1 MTSQKPRN
9 PSAELEPANLT
20 TTLGS
25 TFAFRVNAT
34 GAGQLTYQW
43 QRNGVNLANATSFT
57 IVEHIAKYDRAKKK
71 WFRDSTGVWGYLT
84 PQGIFHRRGTRI
96 NVGAASFNNPALLI
110 GPNFLILKNV
120 NVANAGT
127 YRCVVTNPGGSTNSN
142 AATLTVQ

>member
-110 GPNFLILKNV
+110 GPNFLVLKNV

-142 AATLTVQ
+142 AATLTVN